1 MDILRRVLE
10 DYFGYTTTFVMNV
23 TDVDDKIIRRARL
36 NHLLSQYLQQ
46 TPDTRKVQLLL
57 LWRTITGA
65 PHASTY
71 ACQAAPVPGLQSLKA

>member
-1 MDILRRVLE
+1 MVLSPAWPGAARYYVTMDILRRVLE

-46 TPDTRKVQLLL
+46 TQDTGKVCCLLL
-57 LWRTITGA
+57 PQRL
-65 PHASTY
+65 
-71 ACQAAPVPGLQSLKA
+71 